1 MRKIERT
8 GGKWTKKNFLPPSF
22 VVGSCLLV
30 VLCSWHSVHRH
41 SGAHSVKTGWWRGG
55 VDRGHVG
62 SCCKPNRGHLIRG
75 ITFCVTFPNQHPLV
89 FLLFCQFGC
98 MLGEENSWLCC
109 CDWANIGRCVPDMC
123 RVPSTLFWWFV
134 IVWKVLFFSWAF
146 VGCPFHLCA
155 SLQSWWSNFA
165 HRCSNWANIGQKVD
179 GIGLFRTGL
188 VRFIK

>member
-8 GGKWTKKNFLPPSF
+8 GGRWTKKNFFPPSF

-75 ITFCVTFPNQHPLV
+75 ITFCVTFPNQHPL
-89 FLLFCQFGC
+89 FFCFFANLGVCWERRTPDCVAATEQILGGVYLTCVGSLPRCFG
-98 MLGEENSWLCC
+98 
-109 CDWANIGRCVPDMC
+109 
-123 RVPSTLFWWFV
+123 
-134 IVWKVLFFSWAF
+134 
-146 VGCPFHLCA
+146 
-155 SLQSWWSNFA
+155 
-165 HRCSNWANIGQKVD
+165 
-179 GIGLFRTGL
+179 GL
-188 VRFIK
+188 